1 MSDQSISK
9 TSQIQFFLSLTCS
22 GFNLPLI
29 LNKCILL
36 ATLHYFIGTYEWVLD
51 TKSKILVLLEN
62 NCPLQKLVFLILL
75 ATK

>member
-1 MSDQSISK
+1 MSDQFISK

-36 ATLHYFIGTYEWVLD
+36 ATLHSFIGTYEVGIGYIEQDLGIIRKQTSF
-51 TKSKILVLLEN
+51 TKAGFSYFVSN
-62 NCPLQKLVFLILL
+62 
-75 ATK
+75 